1 MEDKSR
7 GYQIKVFRSEGL
19 TEVEEYAN
27 KVVAKFGKNIE
38 IQYWKIMLEPSSFV
52 NRVYAESNYIITIG
66 FKVLI

>member
-27 KVVAKFGKNIE
+27 KFLAKFGKNIE
-38 IQYWKIMLEPSSFV
+38 VQYWNFTLEPSSFI
-52 NRVYAESNYIITIG
+52 NRVYAESSYIITIG